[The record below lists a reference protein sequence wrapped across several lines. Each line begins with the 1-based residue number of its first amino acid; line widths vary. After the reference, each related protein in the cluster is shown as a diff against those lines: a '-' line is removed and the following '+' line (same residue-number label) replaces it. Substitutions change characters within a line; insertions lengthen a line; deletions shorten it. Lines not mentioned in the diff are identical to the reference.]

1 MVDIDEI
8 MNMIDWN
15 RDRKIQREGI
25 ELAKSVKCINAFI
38 QPVHL
43 RCSKNVWDNCAK
55 ILANRKD
62 EELLPYL
69 TEILQW
75 IDDLN
80 WPGAEVILER
90 MKSFSKVQNLSL
102 AIQETINIL
111 DANENDIREIWLTN
125 LSKLLDNKKLKEELT
140 VETLNILEKY
150 YDEKEAFIDRYIF
163 YIAKSQYAMLEKD
176 YINSD
181 KYKQELKRIKKEYEN
196 EEYYKEALN
205 ELMKIDDFGT
215 SLEAAKDCLKCNI
228 NMDKAIK
235 TLENLSKRE
244 DLETIAFE
252 ARNLIKDWKEKKQK
266 EKK

>member
-8 MNMIDWN
+8 MNMLDWHK
-15 RDRKIQREGI
+15 DIKTQKKGI

-38 QPVHL
+38 QPMHL
-43 RCSKNVWDNCAK
+43 GCSKNVWDNCAE
-55 ILANRKD
+55 ILASRKD

-90 MKSFSKVQNLSL
+90 MKRFSKVQNLSL

-111 DANENDIREIWLTN
+111 DANEKDIREIWLTN

-140 VETLNILEKY
+140 VDTLNTLKKY
-150 YDEKEAFIDRYIF
+150 YNEKESFIERYIF
-163 YIAKSQYAMLEKD
+163 YIAKSQYTMLEKD

-181 KYKQELKRIKKEYEN
+181 KYIQELKRIKKEYEN

-205 ELMKIDDFGT
+205 ELMKIDDFGI
-215 SLEAAKDCLKCNI
+215 SLEAAKDCIKHNI
-228 NMDKAIK
+228 NIDKTIK
-235 TLENLSKRE
+235 TLEDLSKRE

-252 ARNLIKDWKEKKQK
+252 ARNLIKDWKEKYQK
-266 EKK
+266 EKE